1 MSHSSFDI
9 IIVGGGIIGSF
20 TAYHLVKADQGLK
33 VLVVE
38 KDPTYERASTTL
50 SMANARIQFCLKE
63 NVQMSQY
70 ALDVLEHFEDDMA
83 VDDDPP
89 NILYRQEGNLI
100 LVNQDTLV
108 DAQKAFAMQKA
119 LGCDIEWW
127 TPEEIKALCPLYQT
141 DGFLAGTFGPKDGHF
156 DAYGLLMGTKAKAR
170 SLGAVYLQGEV
181 VAVLS
186 AGRMVMGVRLANNE
200 KIQAPVVINC
210 AGAWC
215 TQVAE
220 TAGVSL
226 PIIPVG
232 RQVFAVDSAIRPEGP
247 LPLTLLPSGL
257 YFRTETG
264 GLILIGKSMDEDN
277 VGFNFDWDPK
287 RFTEILWP
295 EIYEFVP
302 AFDRL
307 KLVRGW
313 AGLYAVNTLDHNAI
327 LGEWPELKGFYLANG
342 FSGHGVQQGP
352 AVGPIPDRTYSRAS
366 HYPRPFDFFTPK
378 DTGRQTCLRGRHL
391 LISL

>member
-1 MSHSSFDI
+1 
-9 IIVGGGIIGSF
+9 
-20 TAYHLVKADQGLK
+20 
-33 VLVVE
+33 
-38 KDPTYERASTTL
+38 
-50 SMANARIQFCLKE
+50 
-63 NVQMSQY
+63 
-70 ALDVLEHFEDDMA
+70 
-83 VDDDPP
+83 
-89 NILYRQEGNLI
+89 
-100 LVNQDTLV
+100 
-108 DAQKAFAMQKA
+108 
-119 LGCDIEWW
+119 
-127 TPEEIKALCPLYQT
+127 
-141 DGFLAGTFGPKDGHF
+141 
-156 DAYGLLMGTKAKAR
+156 
-170 SLGAVYLQGEV
+170 
-181 VAVLS
+181 
-186 AGRMVMGVRLANNE
+186 
-200 KIQAPVVINC
+200 VVINC

-313 AGLYAVNTLDHNAI
+313 AGLYAVNALDHNAVFLENGPNCKAFI
-327 LGEWPELKGFYLANG
+327 WPMVFP
-342 FSGHGVQQGP
+342 V
-352 AVGPIPDRTYSRAS
+352 TAS
-366 HYPRPFDFFTPK
+366 SKARP
-378 DTGRQTCLRGRHL
+378 
-391 LISL
+391 